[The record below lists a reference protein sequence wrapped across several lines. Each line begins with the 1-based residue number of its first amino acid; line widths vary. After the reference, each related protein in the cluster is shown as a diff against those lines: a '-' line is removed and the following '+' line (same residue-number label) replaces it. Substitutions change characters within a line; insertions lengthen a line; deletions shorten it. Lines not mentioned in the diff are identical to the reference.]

1 MIEKIEILQHCEGC
15 HLGFH
20 SGKETAWL
28 LCIVAYHHKM
38 VIQLRKD
45 GLDSLSE
52 AFICPCRW
60 SPVLLVQPI
69 WDIKGNV
76 SGFKQI
82 QLNGSTQVTLVSQD
96 HTVAVLPLY
105 IFEILQIMYIG
116 SGHIKGMYNS
126 CDAAQSME
134 LISVI
139 VHILRCTVAPRG
151 SMLYVILS
159 HLTPVGTGI
168 LADLYRLG
176 VNAED
181 GLATIYRLGYGLTDI
196 LAKHHGLLTTLVVL
210 PTRYQVGNGSR
221 TFRVQPLEEVVLA
234 VNTQCLCCNGKCHH
248 LQIGEGGN
256 DTTATL

>member
-28 LCIVAYHHKM
+28 LGIVAYHHEV

-45 GLDSLSE
+45 GLDSLPE
-52 AFICPCRW
+52 AFVGPCRW

-82 QLNGSTQVTLVSQD
+82 QLNWSTQVTLVSQD

-116 SGHIKGMYNS
+116 SGHGK
-126 CDAAQSME
+126 AARVCPPRASDDDPYGQKYTDP
-134 LISVI
+134 
-139 VHILRCTVAPRG
+139 LRQNKNT
-151 SMLYVILS
+151 
-159 HLTPVGTGI
+159 
-168 LADLYRLG
+168 
-176 VNAED
+176 
-181 GLATIYRLGYGLTDI
+181 
-196 LAKHHGLLTTLVVL
+196 
-210 PTRYQVGNGSR
+210 
-221 TFRVQPLEEVVLA
+221 A
-234 VNTQCLCCNGKCHH
+234 VR
-248 LQIGEGGN
+248 
-256 DTTATL
+256 